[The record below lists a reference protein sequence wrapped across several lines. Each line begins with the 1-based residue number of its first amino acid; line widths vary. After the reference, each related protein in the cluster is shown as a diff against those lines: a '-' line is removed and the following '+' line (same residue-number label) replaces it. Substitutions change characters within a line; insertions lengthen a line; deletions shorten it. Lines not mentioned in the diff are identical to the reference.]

1 MKKIVA
7 LTVFGMIAGGA
18 DAIEISFGANRDR
31 NLSTLTVGVSQSGS
45 LSIFLN
51 IGTDDG
57 NVAGMVAFFDAT
69 PLRQPATEGYEVVG
83 RNFRMTRDTGQ
94 PWFRAIP
101 WDGGPNMER
110 YALIASDDPG
120 GNPIGTDGDGN
131 WYEMDEIIVHGRV
144 VGQYELFF
152 ENPESAESAPR
163 LPSVVD
169 RNGDQHP
176 YNQNMNLPG
185 HIHFTVGWWDVNVGP
200 HGGEFRVPFLINV
213 TPEPTSFVL
222 LALGGLALLRRRVN

>member
-1 MKKIVA
+1 
-7 LTVFGMIAGGA
+7 
-18 DAIEISFGANRDR
+18 
-31 NLSTLTVGVSQSGS
+31 
-45 LSIFLN
+45 
-51 IGTDDG
+51 
-57 NVAGMVAFFDAT
+57 
-69 PLRQPATEGYEVVG
+69 
-83 RNFRMTRDTGQ
+83 
-94 PWFRAIP
+94 
-101 WDGGPNMER
+101 
-110 YALIASDDPG
+110 
-120 GNPIGTDGDGN
+120 
-131 WYEMDEIIVHGRV
+131 V